1 MHSTRLAEILR
12 HQATLLEHII
22 TDQRYYPD
30 YFRVA
35 FFGEFPDAIRSKQFI
50 VRSYT
55 LLSYLLH
62 SRTSVVQYRG
72 YEWEKYGAFCE
83 RMLNKHPG
91 SQLWKTPG
99 DPPVDIRFGTD
110 QYIQIVAVSAEP
122 NRSLP
127 IFTCP
132 DVPPAIRNY
141 YEHRRVVH
149 PSMAS
154 FC

>member
-12 HQATLLEHII
+12 HQASLLEHII

-35 FFGEFPDAIRSKQFI
+35 FFGEFPDAIRGKQFI
-50 VRSYT
+50 VRLHT
-55 LLSYLLH
+55 PLSFAPH
-62 SRTSVVQYRG
+62 SPIPIVQYRG

-83 RMLNKHPG
+83 RMLSKHRG
-91 SQLWKTPG
+91 SQLLKTPG
-99 DPPVDIRFGTD
+99 DPPVDVRFGTD
-110 QYIQIVAVSAEP
+110 QYIQVTAVSAEP

-132 DVPPAIRNY
+132 DVPPAIRSY
-141 YEHRRVVH
+141 YEHR
-149 PSMAS
+149 
-154 FC
+154 